1 MAVTFSLPAWAT
13 SEPGGPC
20 SMVGGTD
27 RQAGPGASQEG
38 PGAQVAEWGSR
49 GDVLKVYY
57 MMS

>member
-13 SEPGGPC
+13 LEPG
-20 SMVGGTD
+20 SKIGGTD
-27 RQAGPGASQEG
+27 RQAGPGAAQEG

-49 GDVLKVYY
+49 GNVAKVSY